1 MNEEV
6 WEEALN
12 GISLGHRFYYDRV
25 GSTND
30 VAEKMAAE
38 GVPDLTLVVAD
49 EQHRGRGRQ
58 GRSWYTPPGAG
69 LAFSV
74 ILLPESGL
82 IHAGNLSRV
91 NGLGAL
97 SVAETLRDGFSVP
110 AEIKWPNDVL
120 VNGMK
125 VCGVLVEAHWKGDQ
139 IGDVV
144 LGIGINIK
152 PGSVPEEEELQYPAA
167 SLEQVTG
174 QAFERP
180 LVLAQVLDKLVSWY
194 PRISSKA
201 FLSAWERALAF
212 PGQPVRLFVG
222 EKAIAEG
229 KIAGLAE
236 DGSLRLESEEG
247 LVEDFQVGEIRL
259 RPVDRSKK

>member
-1 MNEEV
+1 MNEEI
-6 WEEALN
+6 WEQALK
-12 GISLGHRFYYDRV
+12 GIKLGPRFYYDRV

-30 VAEKMAAE
+30 VAQKMAAE
-38 GVPDLTLVVAD
+38 GAPDLTLVVAD

-97 SVAETLRDGFSVP
+97 SVAEALRDGFSVP

-120 VNGMK
+120 VKGMK

-139 IGDVV
+139 LRDVV
-144 LGIGINIK
+144 LGIGINIQ
-152 PGSVPEEEELQYPAA
+152 PASVPEEEELQYPAA
-167 SLEQVTG
+167 SLQQVSG

-180 LVLAQVLDKLVSWY
+180 VVLARVLDKLVSWC

-201 FLSAWERALAF
+201 FLSAWEGMLAF
-212 PGQPVRLFVG
+212 RGQEVQLLLG
-222 EKAIAEG
+222 EKVVAAG
-229 KIAGLAE
+229 KIAGLGP
-236 DGSLRLESEEG
+236 DGALRLEKASGKVEG
-247 LVEDFQVGEIRL
+247 FQVGEIRL
-259 RPVDRSKK
+259 RPVDRS